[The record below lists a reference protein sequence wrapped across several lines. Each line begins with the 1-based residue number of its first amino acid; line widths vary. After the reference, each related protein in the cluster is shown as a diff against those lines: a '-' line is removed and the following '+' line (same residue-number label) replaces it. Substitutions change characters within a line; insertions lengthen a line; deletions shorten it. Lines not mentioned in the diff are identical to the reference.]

1 MKSSKIDNQLT
12 SISPKT
18 RYPRQREIIRTFTKY
33 KTLNTVFSESIK
45 EMANGFQVFTCT
57 CPTDTS
63 GREGYE
69 NFGDS
74 IKKDLDTYYYRQ
86 CEASN
91 YKCVMIPGIK
101 SSALNFEN
109 T

>member
-1 MKSSKIDNQLT
+1 
-12 SISPKT
+12 
-18 RYPRQREIIRTFTKY
+18 
-33 KTLNTVFSESIK
+33 
-45 EMANGFQVFTCT
+45 MAKCYAFLSLDC
-57 CPTDTS
+57 

-91 YKCVMIPGIK
+91 YKCFMIPSIDI
-101 SSALNFEN
+101 
-109 T
+109 

>member
-1 MKSSKIDNQLT
+1 MILSKIDNQL
-12 SISPKT
+12 SLISPKT

-33 KTLNTVFSESIK
+33 KTLNKLKFCESIR

-91 YKCVMIPGIK
+91 YKCFMIPSIDI
-101 SSALNFEN
+101 
-109 T
+109 